1 MQSKYFDKVIY
12 ELLNVKF
19 GYCWV
24 NYLTQNTKHLIDN
37 TSWNNIIQ
45 KPCPSQL
52 DIVANGLAGFVD
64 ASLPDAVAEGEATA
78 GMELRILG
86 NSIRPFVFFEG
97 MSDIMSLYWSGKLEE
112 KASALR
118 VIVKFLKPFNNMC

>member
-1 MQSKYFDKVIY
+1 M
-12 ELLNVKF
+12 
-19 GYCWV
+19 
-24 NYLTQNTKHLIDN
+24 
-37 TSWNNIIQ
+37 
-45 KPCPSQL
+45 
-52 DIVANGLAGFVD
+52 D

-118 VIVKFLKPFNNMC
+118 VIVKFLKPFNNMS